1 MWTVAIWFF
10 VFLFAINGMFA
21 YVDATFPSISLL
33 NPLTNQTIVPAIQ
46 PNVTNTLSNLT
57 STTSQNATSGGA
69 AVGIWETL
77 DYTYNQTLFV
87 INLLTG
93 GFLFQALAAFGL
105 PDLVYQIFQ
114 GVLGVFLTITILHV
128 VTGRF

>member
-21 YVDATFPSISLL
+21 YVDGVFTGVPLI
-33 NPLTNQTIVPAIQ
+33 NPLTNQTIVPAVQ
-46 PNVTNTLSNLT
+46 PNVTESLDNLT
-57 STTSQNATSGGA
+57 ATNAQNATGSGT
-69 AVGIWETL
+69 VGIWETVE
-77 DYTYNQTLFV
+77 YTYNQTLFV

-93 GFLFQALAAFGL
+93 GFLFQALAVFGL
-105 PDLVYQIFQ
+105 PTLIFQ
-114 GVLGVFLTITILHV
+114 LIQGVMAVFLSITILHV